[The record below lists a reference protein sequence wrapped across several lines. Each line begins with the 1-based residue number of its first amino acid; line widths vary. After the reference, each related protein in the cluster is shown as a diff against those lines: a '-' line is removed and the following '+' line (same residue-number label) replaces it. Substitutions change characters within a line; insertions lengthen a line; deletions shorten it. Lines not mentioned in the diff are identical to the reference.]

1 MATDAKK
8 TATSTGKVK
17 TFFKSPARITLV
29 IAGIFFIISLV
40 ESLTGATDI
49 SSPGTSGATLRFA
62 IPLLMAGLG
71 GLWAE
76 RAGVIN
82 IGLEGMMIVGTWT
95 AAWFGYLHGPLMGF
109 VAAAIFGLASGFF
122 HAILTVKIGI
132 DQAVSGLA
140 INLIA
145 AGGAR
150 YLSGVFFPPVGGDR
164 TVSPPVDSFPT
175 FTIPVIAPI
184 LESIDAQ
191 NIFFISN
198 LAGILH
204 GLTKEV
210 SLVTI
215 ALLLLVPLTSW
226 ILWRSK
232 FGLRMRFS
240 GENPMAAESL
250 GINVYRI
257 RYIAISVS
265 GMLAS
270 LGGAY
275 LALVASSV
283 YREGQTAGRGF
294 IGLATVIFG
303 NWKPGGVF
311 AGSILFGF
319 TDALRVRQ
327 SESVMSLIMVAGIV
341 ALALSIFYSINRR
354 WKPGLISG
362 SLALL
367 AWWIHQRVDVIPQEF
382 VTVFPNF
389 ATLIVLT
396 FLAQR
401 LTPPAMAGMPYRRGS
416 E

>member
-1 MATDAKK
+1 MKEK
-8 TATSTGKVK
+8 TKS
-17 TFFKSPARITLV
+17 FFKSPARITIL
-29 IAGIFFIISLV
+29 IAIVFFIIALV
-40 ESLTGATDI
+40 ENITGAVDI

-95 AAWFGYLHGPLMGF
+95 AAWFGYLHGPWIGLL
-109 VAAAIFGLASGFF
+109 AAAIFGLLSGLF

-145 AGGAR
+145 AGAAR
-150 YLSGVFFPPVGGDR
+150 YLSGIFFPPVGGDR
-164 TVSPPVDSFPT
+164 TVSPPVETLPT
-175 FTIPVIAPI
+175 FTVPVVAPFFQ
-184 LESIDAQ
+184 SIDEK
-191 NIFFISN
+191 NIFLISN
-198 LAGILH
+198 ISGLIYGITTDLS
-204 GLTKEV
+204 V
-210 SLVTI
+210 VTVG
-215 ALLLLVPLTSW
+215 LLLFVPLTSW

-250 GINVYRI
+250 GINVYMT

-265 GMLAS
+265 GMMAS

-303 NWKPGGVF
+303 NWRPSGVF

-327 SESVMSLIMVAGIV
+327 SESVMAMIMAAGILAGLLSLYF
-341 ALALSIFYSINRR
+341 ALARK
-354 WKPGLISG
+354 WKPAGVSG
-362 SLALL
+362 GIALFAL
-367 AWWIHQRVDVIPQEF
+367 WMNLRVTNIPQEF
-382 VTVFPNF
+382 ITAFPNL

>member
-8 TATSTGKVK
+8 EIKAPSKVK
-17 TFFKSPARITLV
+17 LLFKSPARITLL
-29 IAGIFFIISLV
+29 IAGIFFILALV
-40 ESLTGATDI
+40 ENLTGATDI
-49 SSPGTSGATLRFA
+49 TSPGTSGATLRFA

>member
-8 TATSTGKVK
+8 EIKSPSKVK
-17 TFFKSPARITLV
+17 SLFKSPARITLL
-29 IAGIFFIISLV
+29 IAGIFFILALV
-40 ESLTGATDI
+40 ENLTGATDI
-49 SSPGTSGATLRFA
+49 TSPGTSGATLRFA

>member
-1 MATDAKK
+1 MSTQSATPNKAEKAK
-8 TATSTGKVK
+8 S
-17 TFFKSPARITLV
+17 FFKSPARVTILIAIVFLV
-29 IAGIFFIISLV
+29 VSLV
-40 ESLTGATDI
+40 ENITGAVDI

-95 AAWFGYLHGPLMGF
+95 AAWFGYLHGPWVGLL
-109 VAAAIFGLASGFF
+109 AAAIFGLLSGLF

-145 AGGAR
+145 AGAAR
-150 YLSGVFFPPVGGDR
+150 YLSGIFFPAVGGDR
-164 TVSPPVDSFPT
+164 TISPPVETLPT
-175 FTIPVIAPI
+175 FTVPVLAPFFQG
-184 LESIDAQ
+184 IDEK
-191 NIFFISN
+191 NIFLISN
-198 LAGILH
+198 VS
-204 GLTKEV
+204 GLIYGLLTDLSV
-210 SLVTI
+210 VTVG
-215 ALLLLVPLTSW
+215 LLLFVPLTSW

-250 GINVYRI
+250 GINVYMT

-303 NWKPGGVF
+303 NWRPGGVF
-311 AGSILFGF
+311 AGSVLFGF

-327 SESVMSLIMVAGIV
+327 SDSVMAMIMAAGIV
-341 ALALSIFYSINRR
+341 AGLLSLYYVLSRK
-354 WKPGLISG
+354 WKPAAVSG
-362 SLALL
+362 GIALFAL
-367 AWWIHQRVDVIPQEF
+367 WMNLRVTNIPQEF
-382 VTVFPNF
+382 ITAFPNL

>member
-1 MATDAKK
+1 MATESKVHVKK
-8 TATSTGKVK
+8 IGKATVL
-17 TFFKSPARITLV
+17 FKSPARITLL
-29 IAGIFFIISLV
+29 IAAIFFILALV
-40 ESLTGATDI
+40 ENLTGATDI
-49 SSPGTSGATLRFA
+49 TSPGTSGATLRFA

-95 AAWFGYLHGPLMGF
+95 AAWFGYLHGPLVGF

>member
-1 MATDAKK
+1 MATDTKK
-8 TATSTGKVK
+8 EIKAPSKVK
-17 TFFKSPARITLV
+17 SLFKSPARITLMV
-29 IAGIFFIISLV
+29 AGLFFILALV

-132 DQAVSGLA
+132 VQAVSGLA

-184 LESIDAQ
+184 LEKIDAQ

-198 LAGILH
+198 LAGVLH
-204 GLTKEV
+204 GLTKDV

-215 ALLLLVPLTSW
+215 AL
-226 ILWRSK
+226 
-232 FGLRMRFS
+232 
-240 GENPMAAESL
+240 
-250 GINVYRI
+250 
-257 RYIAISVS
+257 
-265 GMLAS
+265 
-270 LGGAY
+270 
-275 LALVASSV
+275 
-283 YREGQTAGRGF
+283 
-294 IGLATVIFG
+294 
-303 NWKPGGVF
+303 
-311 AGSILFGF
+311 
-319 TDALRVRQ
+319 
-327 SESVMSLIMVAGIV
+327 
-341 ALALSIFYSINRR
+341 
-354 WKPGLISG
+354 
-362 SLALL
+362 
-367 AWWIHQRVDVIPQEF
+367 
-382 VTVFPNF
+382 
-389 ATLIVLT
+389 
-396 FLAQR
+396 
-401 LTPPAMAGMPYRRGS
+401 
-416 E
+416 

>member
-1 MATDAKK
+1 MATDTKK
-8 TATSTGKVK
+8 EIKAPSKVK
-17 TFFKSPARITLV
+17 SLFKSPARITLM
-29 IAGIFFIISLV
+29 IAGLFFVLSLV
-40 ESLTGATDI
+40 ERLTGATDI

-184 LESIDAQ
+184 LEKIDAQ

-341 ALALSIFYSINRR
+341 ALVLSIFYSINRR

-362 SLALL
+362 ALALL

-401 LTPPAMAGMPYRRGS
+401 LTPPAAAGMPYRRGS